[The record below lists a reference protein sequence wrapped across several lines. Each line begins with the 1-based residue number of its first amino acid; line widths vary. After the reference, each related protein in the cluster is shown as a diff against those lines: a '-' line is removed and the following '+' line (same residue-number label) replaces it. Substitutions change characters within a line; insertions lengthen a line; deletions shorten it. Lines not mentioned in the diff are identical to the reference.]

1 MVFVAGEEHDKDGSP
16 GYWRVPCDY
25 EFSMTFVFS
34 GVAVPNAPLDMTM
47 VEKPDRN
54 GLPIICIAT
63 FREIAPDIAD
73 HTKIGAF
80 DLILGM
86 AFLRNAYL
94 LIDFGD
100 FVDGQDSKIADP
112 YIQLSPVTNM
122 TDAHHDF
129 VTVRRRLLGH
139 PTRALSFGQG
149 KEPQTRP

>member
-1 MVFVAGEEHDKDGSP
+1 
-16 GYWRVPCDY
+16 
-25 EFSMTFVFS
+25 MTFVFG
-34 GVAVPNAPLDMTM
+34 GVAVPNAPLDMTT

-63 FREIAPDIAD
+63 FCEIAPDIAD

-80 DLILGM
+80 NLILGM
-86 AFLRNAYL
+86 AFLCNAYL

-112 YIQLSPVTNM
+112 YIQLSLVTNM
-122 TDAHHDF
+122 TDTHHNF
-129 VTVRRRLLGH
+129 ITVRRRLLRH

>member
-1 MVFVAGEEHDKDGSP
+1 MAGEEHDKGGSP

-25 EFSMTFVFS
+25 EFSMTFVFG
-34 GVAVPNAPLDMTM
+34 GVAVPNAPLDMTT
-47 VEKPDRN
+47 VEKCDRN

-63 FREIAPDIAD
+63 FRKIAPDVAD

-80 DLILGM
+80 DLILSL
-86 AFLRNAYL
+86 AFLRNMYL

-122 TDAHHDF
+122 TDTHHDF
-129 VTVRRRLLGH
+129 VTVRRRSLRH

-149 KEPQTRP
+149 KEPRTRP

>member
-1 MVFVAGEEHDKDGSP
+1 
-16 GYWRVPCDY
+16 
-25 EFSMTFVFS
+25 MTFVFS
-34 GVAVPNAPLDMTM
+34 GVAVPNAPLNMTT
-47 VEKPDRN
+47 VEKPDQN

-63 FREIAPDIAD
+63 FCKIAPDVAD
-73 HTKIGAF
+73 HTKIRVF
-80 DLILGM
+80 NLILGM
-86 AFLRNAYL
+86 AFLRNTYL

-129 VTVRRRLLGH
+129 VTVRRRSLRH